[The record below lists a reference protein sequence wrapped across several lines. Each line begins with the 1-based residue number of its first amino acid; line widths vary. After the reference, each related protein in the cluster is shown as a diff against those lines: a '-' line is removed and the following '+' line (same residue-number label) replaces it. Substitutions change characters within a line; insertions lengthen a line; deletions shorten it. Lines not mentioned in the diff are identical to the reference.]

1 MTQFMKQAIA
11 TALLISSTGPVLAT
25 GDQYSRAN
33 RFTEYAEVI
42 SSHPV
47 YRDVSIREPRQE
59 CWTEQERHV
68 IRYEGQPTT
77 QYRRRSSGSGDVVV
91 GGLIG
96 GVIGNQLGRR
106 GGSGTRAGATVAGA
120 IIGSALASESG
131 GNARHRREQRHETT
145 PQTVYETRP
154 VEHCRSVTDT
164 RWEQRVQHY
173 DVTYR
178 YMGKTFTTRTNREP
192 GSHIELQISVS
203 PVRQ

>member
-1 MTQFMKQAIA
+1 MKHFMKQATIA
-11 TALLISSTGPVLAT
+11 TLLISAAGPVLAA
-25 GDQYSRAN
+25 GDQHNKAN

-68 IRYEGQPTT
+68 IRYEGQSNNS
-77 QYRRRSSGSGDVVV
+77 YRRHGNGSGDVVV
-91 GGLIG
+91 GGIIG
-96 GVIGNQLGRR
+96 GVIGNQLGRH
-106 GGSGTRAGATVAGA
+106 GGRGTRAGATAAGA
-120 IIGSALASESG
+120 IIGSVLASESG
-131 GNARHRREQRHETT
+131 GSARHRREQRHESP

-154 VEHCRSVTDT
+154 VEHCRSVTET

-178 YMGKTFTTRTNREP
+178 YMGKTFTTRMNREP
-192 GSHIELQISVS
+192 GSQIELQVSVS

>member
-11 TALLISSTGPVLAT
+11 ATLLIGTAGPVLAT

-47 YRDVSIREPRQE
+47 YREVSIREPRQE

-68 IRYEGQPTT
+68 IRHEGQSSNR
-77 QYRRRSSGSGDVVV
+77 YRRHGSGSGDVVV

-96 GVIGNQLGRR
+96 GVIGNQLGRH
-106 GGSGTRAGATVAGA
+106 GGRGTRAGATAAGA

-131 GNARHRREQRHETT
+131 SSARHRREQRHETA

-178 YMGKTFTTRTNREP
+178 YMGKTFTTRTKREP
-192 GSHIELQISVS
+192 GSQIELQISVS